1 MKFNRVISNKLVLT
15 GGIFSLV
22 FCIVGLLFPEFVSTQ
37 FNVANSFILSKFQN
51 YYLIFALVIVLI
63 SVCILFFPFAK
74 KRLGQ
79 EKPEYSY
86 FSWIALLYSTG
97 MGSGLLLRAV
107 QEPLYYFQHPPIDNL
122 QPKVLSLQYTF
133 FHWGITP
140 WAMYSLFGLILA
152 YYMYIRRE
160 KNYVDAI
167 KATVA
172 NNYLK
177 VILPYIIILITISG
191 VIASLGLGTGQFI
204 GGLNQYF
211 NLELGSKTII
221 FTGLLIGI
229 IGTLSALTGISKVIK
244 YLANFDVGVSLAL
257 LFFIS
262 FFTNFPDFISNVFQA
277 ARGYILHFFEMSLTI
292 GGYNVSEQFTKDWT
306 VFYWAFWL
314 SWVPFTGI
322 FMARISKGRTI
333 REFLIAT
340 IIVPTVATV
349 IWFSVFANNAFELVK
364 TNDPE
369 LYSNVFT
376 SLFVFLKAYLFS
388 SITVIVAAA
397 LVLVAIINSV
407 DSAIFV
413 LSIFSD
419 KGEENPSKPHKLF
432 WGITITVLAGGLLAV
447 GANGLLSAISN
458 FLVIMAL
465 PFSFLSCLII
475 VSFIKLLYKNG
486 IESKA

>member
-1 MKFNRVISNKLVLT
+1 
-15 GGIFSLV
+15 
-22 FCIVGLLFPEFVSTQ
+22 
-37 FNVANSFILSKFQN
+37 
-51 YYLIFALVIVLI
+51 
-63 SVCILFFPFAK
+63 
-74 KRLGQ
+74 
-79 EKPEYSY
+79 
-86 FSWIALLYSTG
+86 
-97 MGSGLLLRAV
+97 
-107 QEPLYYFQHPPIDNL
+107 
-122 QPKVLSLQYTF
+122 
-133 FHWGITP
+133 
-140 WAMYSLFGLILA
+140 
-152 YYMYIRRE
+152 
-160 KNYVDAI
+160 
-167 KATVA
+167 
-172 NNYLK
+172 
-177 VILPYIIILITISG
+177 
-191 VIASLGLGTGQFI
+191 
-204 GGLNQYF
+204 
-211 NLELGSKTII
+211 
-221 FTGLLIGI
+221 
-229 IGTLSALTGISKVIK
+229 
-244 YLANFDVGVSLAL
+244 
-257 LFFIS
+257 
-262 FFTNFPDFISNVFQA
+262 
-277 ARGYILHFFEMSLTI
+277 
-292 GGYNVSEQFTKDWT
+292 
-306 VFYWAFWL
+306 
-314 SWVPFTGI
+314 
-322 FMARISKGRTI
+322 
-333 REFLIAT
+333 
-340 IIVPTVATV
+340 VPTVATV

>member
-1 MKFNRVISNKLVLT
+1 
-15 GGIFSLV
+15 
-22 FCIVGLLFPEFVSTQ
+22 VGLLFPEFINTQ
-37 FNVANSFILSKFQN
+37 FNAANSFILSKFQN
-51 YYLIFALVIVLI
+51 FYLIFALLIVLI
-63 SVCILFFPFAK
+63 SVCLLFFPFAK
-74 KRLGQ
+74 RKLGQ

-107 QEPLYYFQHPPIDNL
+107 QEPLHYFQHPPIDNVP
-122 QPKVLSLQYTF
+122 PKVLSLQYTF

-177 VILPYIIILITISG
+177 AILPYIIILITISG

-211 NLELGSKTII
+211 NLELGTKTII
-221 FTGLLIGI
+221 ITGLLIGI

-257 LFFIS
+257 LLFIS
-262 FFTNFPDFISNVFQA
+262 FFIKFPDFISNTFQA
-277 ARGYILHFFEMSLTI
+277 VKGYVLHFFEMSLTT

-322 FMARISKGRTI
+322 FIARISKGRTI

-340 IIVPTVATV
+340 IIVPTVATI

-364 TNDPE
+364 ISDIEQYN
-369 LYSNVFT
+369 NVFT
-376 SLFVFLKAYLFS
+376 SLFVFLKAYPFS
-388 SITVIVAAA
+388 SITVIVAAT

-432 WGITITVLAGGLLAV
+432 WGIIITVLAVGLLAV
-447 GANGLLSAISN
+447 GASGLLSAISN

-465 PFSFLSCLII
+465 PFSFLYCII
-475 VSFIKLLYKNG
+475 IISFIKSLYKNG
-486 IESKA
+486 IKSKV